1 VTLYARSKHI
11 SASSDELEYAL
22 LDGCELV
29 QGKAICEINERGPV
43 FRTAIFDEEDRVVG
57 YEEELDQVEC
67 DTVVVAVSQKPK
79 NKLILTTE
87 KDAVRLRE
95 LASSDLMAGL
105 PIYFLPITVR
115 IDPSAEQDFD
125 HTIES
130 IVHENVS
137 FLERMKKTT
146 FNS

>member
-1 VTLYARSKHI
+1 MRFPDHHRYTL
-11 SASSDELEYAL
+11 SDLKRIRHAFDQL
-22 LDGCELV
+22 
-29 QGKAICEINERGPV
+29 QGSR
-43 FRTAIFDEEDRVVG
+43 
-57 YEEELDQVEC
+57 
-67 DTVVVAVSQKPK
+67 
-79 NKLILTTE
+79 KLILTTE

-105 PIYFLPITVR
+105 PIYFLPIKVR

-125 HTIES
+125 YTIES

-146 FNS
+146 FNF